1 MDKRLE
7 LHEKLCAIINI
18 TESDGDRH
26 VYFQP
31 PASVLMNFPAIRYS
45 LNNIESVLA
54 NNGLYGNRPSY
65 QMNLIDKKPNS
76 EYVDKILQLPYC
88 RFNRHYKAD
97 NLNHFEF
104 TIYNV

>member
-7 LHEKLCAIINI
+7 LHEDLCEIINI

-31 PASVLMNFPAIRYS
+31 PASVLMKYPAIRYS
-45 LNNIESVLA
+45 LNNIESIFA
-54 NNGLYGNRPSY
+54 NNGLYNNRPSY
-65 QMNLIDKKPNS
+65 QVILMDEKPNS
-76 EYVDKILQLPYC
+76 EYVEKILQLPYC
-88 RFNRHYKAD
+88 RFNRHYKAN

-104 TIYNV
+104 IIYNV